1 MSFVR
6 RRHSNAKLSNGSSKT
21 SFDRLRGKKR
31 RVNSMSDLTSSR
43 SNQRQ
48 VRVRG
53 CTSALCMGSLVK
65 SAFLLLIFTGF
76 EAEKLDEL

>member
-53 CTSALCMGSLVK
+53 CTCVLCMG
-65 SAFLLLIFTGF
+65 LLERVCILIID
-76 EAEKLDEL
+76 LHRV